1 MDRYLDSSWKVSIF
15 IIHKTKDVRNGT
27 NQDQQ
32 SRVGKH
38 CYWKKNIFNQ
48 LFTVEL
54 ELYCIVLQYFNIFQW
69 NGFIFV
75 WKFNWNLVS
84 YATIIIIRFIG
95 LKLLIKYIILT
106 FLCPCQ
112 SNFFFI
118 PKGDK
123 KKKHLLYPYCLA
135 SNSAQFM
142 IYSLLWPLFLPRFPP
157 SR

>member
-1 MDRYLDSSWKVSIF
+1 MEQIKI
-15 IIHKTKDVRNGT
+15 N
-27 NQDQQ
+27 
-32 SRVGKH
+32 RVGKN

-48 LFTVEL
+48 LFSVEL
-54 ELYCIVLQYFNIFQW
+54 RLHCVLLQYFNIFQW

-112 SNFFFI
+112 SIFF
-118 PKGDK
+118 
-123 KKKHLLYPYCLA
+123 
-135 SNSAQFM
+135 
-142 IYSLLWPLFLPRFPP
+142 LFLKVTKKNICSIPIVWQAIQHNLWFILCSDQFFCQGFLPVDKA
-157 SR
+157 